1 MERLTNKDGGVIRF
15 NDANLMVAII
25 DKLKRYEDTGLTPE
39 EIKTLKEQLD
49 ISRAEVQ
56 RLSKKLAEWQKSDA
70 DKERYTIEL
79 YNRARK
85 AEEKADYWEREA
97 KKWCAKLGEIRIM
110 AEGGMDYVTKNN
122 L

>member
-1 MERLTNKDGGVIRF
+1 MERLTEHSKEDFDNIIYSG
-15 NDANLMVAII
+15 NDEIAIVK
-25 DKLKRYEDTGLTPE
+25 KLAKYEDTGLTPE

-56 RLSKKLAEWQKSDA
+56 RLSKKLAECQKSDA

-79 YNRARK
+79 YSRARK

-97 KKWCAKLGEIRIM
+97 KKWCAKLGEIRIWIG
-110 AEGGMDYVTKNN
+110 AQN
-122 L
+122 